1 MKVNVTDYK
10 SFEQLSEDIKLFN
23 KKWKDLSANAD
34 KVLTFTW
41 IQKQM
46 QFLYFFITNERNRL
60 YKEID
65 ELKDVWSG
73 KVIAER
79 REQLLTEFNDMIAK
93 SIEAEK
99 QDIATLIS
107 SKFEKIGDML
117 CTAPSEEQL
126 RLLSA
131 LQMRGNVDSLEV
143 HHILPVFFENYQSMR
158 VLQAISEQNGIVL
171 YLPAQLDCRTMFNML
186 KNASDYLLAAC
197 NELTKRWDNMDV
209 KFHAFYTTNDKE
221 PDKQYDPLYQSYIDL
236 FDNTPQLQEVMAE
249 KRRLSKV
256 ELAKINWCM
265 RDVKELDFSNPE
277 DYVTVAKKVDDVIK
291 EHPEM
296 IELFKLSEYRDIF
309 VNIAGSSVDNIK
321 DVSKEMP
328 EGVKLKATLP
338 VDKTTSVKSE

>member
-79 REQLLTEFNDMIAK
+79 REQLLTEFNDMVAK

-338 VDKTTSVKSE
+338 VGKTTSVKSE

>member
-79 REQLLTEFNDMIAK
+79 REQLLTEFNDMVAK

-277 DYVTVAKKVDDVIK
+277 DCVTVAKKVDDVIK

-338 VDKTTSVKSE
+338 VGKTTCVKSE

>member
-10 SFEQLSEDIKLFN
+10 SFEQLSEDIKLFD
-23 KKWKDLSANAD
+23 KKWKDLAANAD
-34 KVLTFTW
+34 KALTFTG

-46 QFLYFFITNERNRL
+46 QFLYLFITNERNEL

-65 ELKDVWSG
+65 KLKDVWSG

-79 REQLLTEFNDMIAK
+79 REQLVKEFNGMVAK

-99 QDIATLIS
+99 QDIANLIS

-171 YLPAQLDCRTMFNML
+171 HLPVQLDCHTMFDML
-186 KNASDYLLAAC
+186 KKASDYLLAAC
-197 NELTKRWDNMDV
+197 NELPKKWDNMDV

-256 ELAKINWCM
+256 ELAKINWYM
-265 RDVKELDFSNPE
+265 RDVKGLDFSNPE
-277 DYVTVAKKVDDVIK
+277 DYLTIAKKVDDVIK

-296 IELFKLSEYRDIF
+296 IELFKMSEYRDWLGAEKPPIE
-309 VNIAGSSVDNIK
+309 I
-321 DVSKEMP
+321 EQT
-328 EGVKLKATLP
+328 E
-338 VDKTTSVKSE
+338 